1 MSFARI
7 GAPGYALGLEPT
19 RPPADCQIMRLA
31 AAAALATL
39 ALALPAAAG
48 ADALLPPPG
57 KAFAGVTGGYDNAS
71 FARETGSHPA
81 VFQFF
86 SSFDGSMEYMFEG
99 AESGRSRLA
108 IHIST
113 LRGDRELLTPRDIAR
128 GKGDAYLIRLSD
140 RIALSGRPVYIRLMS
155 EMDGYWN
162 PYCAFNANGSSRG
175 AAHSTGWYRRAWRRT
190 VLLVRGG
197 DVAAIDSTLRAQHLP
212 PLDTDRAELA
222 QPEVAFMWVP
232 QVAGAPDTHANAPR
246 AYWPGRRYVDWV
258 GTDFYSKFPNWSG
271 LERFYGQF
279 GGKPFVF
286 AEWAMWGAD
295 DPGFVRR
302 LFAWSRSH
310 ARVRMLLYNQGKESP
325 GLFRLSHYPR
335 ARAELR
341 RQLRKPRFAAVP
353 AEYKR

>member
-1 MSFARI
+1 MRI
-7 GAPGYALGLEPT
+7 PAAL
-19 RPPADCQIMRLA
+19 LA
-31 AAAALATL
+31 AAAALAL
-39 ALALPAAAG
+39 AAPASAG
-48 ADALLPPPG
+48 AAALLPPPG
-57 KAFAGVTGGYDNAS
+57 KAFAGVSGGYDNAS
-71 FARETGSHPA
+71 YAQETGSHPA

-86 SSFDGSMEYMFEG
+86 SSFGGSMEYMFDG

-113 LRGDRELLTPRDIAR
+113 LRDNREVLTPRDIAL
-128 GKGDAYLIRLSD
+128 GKGDAYLIGLSD

-155 EMDGYWN
+155 EMDGNWN
-162 PYCAFNANGSSRG
+162 PYCAYDASGHSRG
-175 AAHSTGWYRRAWRRT
+175 PAHTTGWYKRAWRRT

-197 DVAAIDSTLRAQHLP
+197 DVAAIDASLRAQHLP
-212 PLDTDRAELA
+212 AVDSSRLALA
-222 QPEVAFMWVP
+222 QPDVAFMWVP
-232 QVAGAPDTHANAPR
+232 QVAGAPDTRANSPR

-279 GGKPFVF
+279 RGKPFVF
-286 AEWAMWGAD
+286 AEWALWGAD

-310 ARVRMLLYNQGKESP
+310 SRVRMLLYNQGKESP

-335 ARAELR
+335 ALAELR
-341 RQLRKPRFAAVP
+341 RQLRKPRFAAYP
-353 AEYKR
+353 AEYKK

>member
-1 MSFARI
+1 MN
-7 GAPGYALGLEPT
+7 L
-19 RPPADCQIMRLA
+19 MRTSAAILA
-31 AAAALATL
+31 AVAALVL
-39 ALALPAAAG
+39 AVPASAR

-57 KAFAGVTGGYDNAS
+57 KAFAGVTGGYDTAS
-71 FARETGSHPA
+71 FAAETGSHPA

-86 SSFDGSMEYMFEG
+86 SSFGGSMEYMFEC
-99 AESGRSRLA
+99 AEAGRSRLA

-113 LRGDRELLTPRDIAR
+113 LRDDREVLTPRDIAR
-128 GKGDAYLIRLSD
+128 GEGDDYLIRLAD

-162 PYCAFNANGSSRG
+162 PYCAFDSSGRSRG
-175 AAHSTGWYRRAWRRT
+175 PAHTTGWYKRAWRRT

-197 DVAAIDSTLRAQHLP
+197 DVAAIDSRLRAQHLP
-212 PLDTDRAELA
+212 PVDTERAELA
-222 QPEVAFMWVP
+222 QPDVAFMWVP
-232 QVAGAPDTHANAPR
+232 QVAGAPDTRANSPR
-246 AYWPGRRYVDWV
+246 AYWPGKRWVDWV

-279 GGKPFVF
+279 RSKPFVF
-286 AEWAMWGAD
+286 AEWAMWGSD
-295 DPGFVRR
+295 DPGIVRR

-310 ARVRMLLYNQGKESP
+310 KRVRMLLYNQGKESP

-335 ARAELR
+335 ALVELR
-341 RQLRKPRFAAVP
+341 RQLRKPRFAPFA